1 MTEEAFLA
9 EKNNSSS
16 PTLVRHAVLFVL
28 TLMSVLL
35 YLDRFAVGIAAEY
48 IREDLHMS
56 QAQMSW
62 FVSAFFWSYAI
73 CQVPAGWL
81 SDRFG
86 GRMMLTIYILAWSI
100 VTGLMGFAHS
110 VWLVLWLRLFCGA
123 TQAGAYP
130 TSAGM
135 IRQWYPISTRGTA
148 SSIVGLGGRFGAVLA
163 PLLTAR
169 LILAYVPV
177 ESDSTLRS
185 TDIVNADAFVAR
197 FDEQKDVGK
206 PRHLFVAE
214 FLSHLSTADQDQVR
228 MGVDDAKSSVE
239 ARLKADKEA
248 AKRIFDLRDWIPFG
262 FNNQI
267 VIETRSSGLNEI
279 MESLTARMSEKDF
292 IDYSAVTL
300 PFTPRQGR
308 NQQSLLV
315 RLYKI
320 LFQTEAE
327 RLLERQLSGAGLSQ
341 HETLRLNR
349 LAIES
354 LFPNEIRKV
363 HGSGWRPTIILYG
376 IAGLIVAAAFAV
388 VTRNSPAEHSWCN
401 QAERE
406 FIDDEATRQ
415 AKMKEPGNPK
425 FPFRAFMMS
434 PSLWGNSLTQFLTNI
449 GWLFVVTS
457 LPRYL
462 DKVHGVSLVTNG
474 FMTAFP
480 SLIGIVGLFAGGR
493 ATDWAVRVFGL
504 KRGRQIPLA
513 ASRFTAAGGYAM
525 CLLLNFLIAPNP
537 ENWWL
542 PWLYIVGLCIASM
555 STDFGSPAIWA
566 YAQDVGGRYTA
577 SILGWGNMWGN
588 LGAAVA
594 PLIYNRVLGENPTL
608 DDWNTVFAVC
618 CGVFVVAGFCAMLL
632 DSTKPL
638 TVERTSSTAV

>member
-1 MTEEAFLA
+1 MTEEAFLTG
-9 EKNNSSS
+9 KDNSGS

-48 IREDLHMS
+48 IREDLRMS
-56 QAQMSW
+56 QTQMAW
-62 FVSAFFWSYAI
+62 FVSAFFWSYAF
-73 CQVPAGWL
+73 CQVPGGWF

-86 GRMMLTIYILAWSI
+86 GRIMLTIYILAWSI
-100 VTGLMGFAHS
+100 VTGLMGFAHA
-110 VWLVLWLRLFCGA
+110 VWMVLWLRILCGA

-130 TSAGM
+130 TSAGL
-135 IRQWYPISTRGTA
+135 IRQWYPISNRGTA
-148 SSIVGLGGRFGAVLA
+148 SSIVALGGRFGAVLA

-177 ESDSTLRS
+177 ESDSTLRPA
-185 TDIVNADAFVAR
+185 DFVNADAFVAR

-206 PRHLFVAE
+206 PRQIFVTG
-214 FLSHLSTADQDQVR
+214 FLAHLSTAEQHQVR
-228 MGVDDAKSSVE
+228 MGVAEAKSSVE
-239 ARLKADKEA
+239 ARMNADKEP
-248 AKRIFDLRDWIPFG
+248 KRIFDLHDWVPLGSGDHAIVETPFSG
-262 FNNQI
+262 F
-267 VIETRSSGLNEI
+267 TEI
-279 MESLTARMSEKDF
+279 MDSLTARMSEKEF
-292 IDYSAVTL
+292 IDFSEIPL
-300 PFTPRQGR
+300 PFYPKQGR
-308 NQQSLLV
+308 KQRSLLGW
-315 RLYKI
+315 LYSS
-320 LFQTEAE
+320 LFQTEAG
-327 RLLERQLSGAGLSQ
+327 RLLERKFNGTELTRY
-341 HETLRLNR
+341 ETLRLNR
-349 LAIES
+349 LAMES

-376 IAGLIVAAAFAV
+376 IAGLIVAVAFAA
-388 VTRNSPAEHSWCN
+388 VTHNSPAEHSWCN

-406 FIDDEATRQ
+406 LIDDEATRT
-415 AKMKEPGNPK
+415 AKMKEPGNPD
-425 FPFRAFMMS
+425 FPFRAFLMS
-434 PSLWGNSLTQFLTNI
+434 PSLWGNSMTQFLTNI

-462 DKVHGVSLVTNG
+462 DKVHSVSLVTNG

-480 SLIGIVGLFAGGR
+480 SGIGIIGLFAGGR
-493 ATDWAVRVFGL
+493 ATDWAVRAFGL

-525 CLLLNFLIAPNP
+525 CLLLNILFAPNP

-555 STDFGSPAIWA
+555 STDFGSPAIWS

-588 LGAAVA
+588 IGAAVA
-594 PLIYNRVLGENPTL
+594 PLIYNGVLGENPTL

-618 CGVFVVAGFCAMLL
+618 CGVFIVAGFCAMLL

-638 TVERTSSTAV
+638 TVQRISSTTA

>member
-1 MTEEAFLA
+1 MTNEAFLTD
-9 EKNNSSS
+9 EKDAGAA
-16 PTLVRHAVLFVL
+16 TLVRHAVLFVL

-56 QAQMSW
+56 QTQMAW

-100 VTGLMGFAHS
+100 VTGLMGVAHA
-110 VWLVLWLRLFCGA
+110 VWLVLWLRLLCGT

-135 IRQWYPISTRGTA
+135 IRQWYPISNRGTA

-163 PLLTAR
+163 PLLTAW
-169 LILAYVPV
+169 LILTYVPV
-177 ESDSTLRS
+177 ESDSTLHS
-185 TDIVNADAFVAR
+185 SDILNGNAFVAN
-197 FDEQKDVGK
+197 FDEQIDVGK
-206 PRHLFVAE
+206 PRHEFVTR
-214 FLSHLSTADQDQVR
+214 FLLKLSPTDRQVVR
-228 MGVDDAKSSVE
+228 SGVTDAKFAEEV
-239 ARLKADKEA
+239 RLRAEKEA
-248 AKRIFDLRDWIPFG
+248 KRPFIDLRDWFPFAYE
-262 FNNQI
+262 NQI
-267 VIETRSSGLNEI
+267 VVETRSNGLAEI
-279 MESLTARMSEKDF
+279 MESLTATMIDPDF
-292 IDYSAVTL
+292 IDFSAASFRL
-300 PFTPRQGR
+300 NPEAQG
-308 NQQSLLV
+308 LLN
-315 RLYKI
+315 RRARGTKL
-320 LFQTEAE
+320 T
-327 RLLERQLSGAGLSQ
+327 SQ
-341 HETLRLNR
+341 ETLRLNR
-349 LAIES
+349 LAMES
-354 LFPNEIRKV
+354 LFPKEIRKIY
-363 HGSGWRPTIILYG
+363 GPGWRPTMILYG
-376 IAGLIVAAAFAV
+376 IIGLVVAVAFAV

-406 FIDDEATRQ
+406 FIDDEATRT
-415 AKMKEPGNPK
+415 AKMKEPGTPK
-425 FPFRAFMMS
+425 FPFQAFMTS

-462 DKVHGVSLVTNG
+462 DKVHGVPLVTNG

-480 SLIGIVGLFAGGR
+480 SGIGIVGLFAGGR
-493 ATDWAVRVFGL
+493 ATDWAVRVFGI

-513 ASRFTAAGGYAM
+513 ASRFTAAAGYAM
-525 CLLLNFLIAPNP
+525 CLSLNILFAPNP
-537 ENWWL
+537 DNWWL

-555 STDFGSPAIWA
+555 STDFGSPAIWS

-594 PLIYNRVLGENPTL
+594 PLIYNGLLGENPSL
-608 DDWNTVFAVC
+608 NDWNTVFAVC

-638 TVERTSSTAV
+638 TVER

>member
-1 MTEEAFLA
+1 MTDEASLA
-9 EKNNSSS
+9 GKNNASS
-16 PTLVRHAVLFVL
+16 PTWVRHAVLLVL

-56 QAQMSW
+56 QTQMAW
-62 FVSAFFWSYAI
+62 FVSAFFWSYAF
-73 CQVPAGWL
+73 CQVPGGWF

-86 GRMMLTIYILAWSI
+86 GRMMLTIYIVAWSI
-100 VTGLMGFAHS
+100 VTGLMGFAHA
-110 VWLVLWLRLFCGA
+110 VWLVLWLRVLCGA

-130 TSAGM
+130 TSAGL
-135 IRQWYPISTRGTA
+135 IRQWYPISNRGTA

-163 PLLTAR
+163 PILTAW

-177 ESDSTLRS
+177 ETDSMLQS
-185 TDIVNADAFVAR
+185 TDILNTNAFVAN
-197 FDEQKDVGK
+197 FDQEKAAGK
-206 PRHLFVAE
+206 PRDRFVAS
-214 FLSHLSTADQDQVR
+214 FLSKLSTSDLQLVQA
-228 MGVDDAKSSVE
+228 GAIAAKSAEE
-239 ARLKADKEA
+239 ARLRSEKE
-248 AKRIFDLRDWIPFG
+248 IQQPVIDLRDWLPFA
-262 FNNQI
+262 FENQRDA
-267 VIETRSSGLNEI
+267 ETGSPGLHEI
-279 MESLTARMSEKDF
+279 FEALTSHMADPGF
-292 IDYSAVTL
+292 IDFEDVS
-300 PFTPRQGR
+300 PRL
-308 NQQSLLV
+308 NPEAQQLLD
-315 RLYKI
+315 RR
-320 LFQTEAE
+320 T
-327 RLLERQLSGAGLSQ
+327 SGVDLTRP
-341 HETLRLNR
+341 ETIRLNR

-354 LFPNEIRKV
+354 LFPKEIRKIY
-363 HGSGWRPTIILYG
+363 GPGWRPTMILYG
-376 IAGLIVAAAFAV
+376 VIGLAVAVAFAV

-406 FIDDEATRQ
+406 FIDDEATRA

-425 FPFRAFMMS
+425 FPFRAFMLS

-504 KRGRQIPLA
+504 KRGRLIPLA

-525 CLLLNFLIAPNP
+525 CLMLSFLFAPNP

-555 STDFGSPAIWA
+555 STDFGSPAIWS
-566 YAQDVGGRYTA
+566 YAQDVGGRFTA

-594 PLIYNRVLGENPTL
+594 PLIYNRVLGENPTV

-618 CGVFVVAGFCAMLL
+618 CGVFVLAGFCAMLL

-638 TVERTSSTAV
+638 TVERTSST

>member
-1 MTEEAFLA
+1 MTDEAFLA
-9 EKNNSSS
+9 GKDNSGRA
-16 PTLVRHAVLFVL
+16 TLVRHAVLFVL

-56 QAQMSW
+56 QTQMAW

-73 CQVPAGWL
+73 CQVPAGWF

-100 VTGLMGFAHS
+100 VTGMMGFAYS
-110 VWLVLWLRLFCGA
+110 VWLVLWLRLFCGT

-135 IRQWYPISTRGTA
+135 IRQWYPISNRGTA

-163 PLLTAR
+163 PILTAW

-177 ESDSTLRS
+177 ELDSTLQS
-185 TDIVNADAFVAR
+185 TDILNANAFVAR
-197 FDEQKDVGK
+197 FDEQMDVGK
-206 PRHLFVAE
+206 PRHEFVTA
-214 FLSHLSTADQDQVR
+214 FLSKLPPADRQVVQS
-228 MGVDDAKSSVE
+228 GVIDAKLAEES
-239 ARLKADKEA
+239 RLQTEKEA
-248 AKRIFDLRDWIPFG
+248 KRPFIDFRDWFPFAYE
-262 FNNQI
+262 NQI
-267 VIETRSSGLNEI
+267 VVETRSNGLTEI
-279 MESLTARMSEKDF
+279 MESLTAGMTDPDF
-292 IDYSAVTL
+292 INFSAVPIRLNPEAQGLLNRRTRGTDL
-300 PFTPRQGR
+300 NRQ
-308 NQQSLLV
+308 
-315 RLYKI
+315 
-320 LFQTEAE
+320 
-327 RLLERQLSGAGLSQ
+327 
-341 HETLRLNR
+341 ETLRLNR
-349 LAIES
+349 LAMES
-354 LFPNEIRKV
+354 LFPKEIRKIY
-363 HGSGWRPTIILYG
+363 GPGWRPTMILYG
-376 IAGLIVAAAFAV
+376 IIGLLVAAAFAV
-388 VTRNSPAEHSWCN
+388 VTRNSPAEHAWCN

-406 FIDDEATRQ
+406 FIDDEATRT

-425 FPFRAFMMS
+425 FPCRAFMTS

-462 DKVHGVSLVTNG
+462 DKVHDVSLVTNG

-480 SLIGIVGLFAGGR
+480 SGIGIVGLFAGGR
-493 ATDWAVRVFGL
+493 ATDWAVRRFGL

-525 CLLLNFLIAPNP
+525 CLLLNILFAPNP
-537 ENWWL
+537 EHWWL
-542 PWLYIVGLCIASM
+542 PWMYIVGLCIASM
-555 STDFGSPAIWA
+555 STDFGSPAIWS

-588 LGAAVA
+588 VGAAVA
-594 PLIYNRVLGENPTL
+594 PLIYNGVLGENPTL

-638 TVERTSSTAV
+638 TVER

>member
-1 MTEEAFLA
+1 MTDEALRA
-9 EKNNSSS
+9 GKNNSGT

-56 QAQMSW
+56 QTQMAW
-62 FVSAFFWSYAI
+62 FVSAFFWSYAF
-73 CQVPAGWL
+73 CQVPGGWF

-86 GRMMLTIYILAWSI
+86 GRMMLTIYIVAWSI
-100 VTGLMGFAHS
+100 VTGLMGIAHA
-110 VWLVLWLRLFCGA
+110 VWLVLWLRILCGA

-130 TSAGM
+130 TSAGL
-135 IRQWYPISTRGTA
+135 IRQWYPISNRGTA

-163 PLLTAR
+163 PILTAW
-169 LILAYVPV
+169 LILTYVPI
-177 ESDSTLRS
+177 ETDSMLQS
-185 TDIVNADAFVAR
+185 ADILNANAFVAN
-197 FDEQKDVGK
+197 FDQEKVAGK
-206 PRHLFVAE
+206 PRDRFVTN
-214 FLSHLSTADQDQVR
+214 FLSKLSNSDLQLVQA
-228 MGVDDAKSSVE
+228 GAIDAKSAEE
-239 ARLKADKEA
+239 ARLKAEKETEQPV
-248 AKRIFDLRDWIPFG
+248 IDLRDWLPFAYDIQR
-262 FNNQI
+262 N
-267 VIETRSSGLNEI
+267 VETRSPGLNEI
-279 MESLTARMSEKDF
+279 FESLTSRMADPGF
-292 IDYSAVTL
+292 IDFADVS
-300 PFTPRQGR
+300 PRL
-308 NQQSLLV
+308 NP
-315 RLYKI
+315 
-320 LFQTEAE
+320 EAQ
-327 RLLERQLSGAGLSQ
+327 RLLDRRTRGVDLTRP
-341 HETLRLNR
+341 ETIRLNR

-354 LFPNEIRKV
+354 LFPKEIRKIY
-363 HGSGWRPTIILYG
+363 GPGWRPTMILYG
-376 IAGLIVAAAFAV
+376 VIGLVVAVAFAV

-406 FIDDEATRQ
+406 FIDDEATRT
-415 AKMKEPGNPK
+415 AKMKEPGNPT
-425 FPFRAFMMS
+425 FPFRAFLMS

-480 SLIGIVGLFAGGR
+480 SGIGIIGLFAGGR
-493 ATDWAVRVFGL
+493 ATDWAVRRFGL
-504 KRGRQIPLA
+504 KLGRLIPLA

-555 STDFGSPAIWA
+555 STDFGSPAIWS

-588 LGAAVA
+588 IGAAVA

-638 TVERTSSTAV
+638 TVERTYSTEV

>member
-1 MTEEAFLA
+1 MTDEAVLA
-9 EKNNSSS
+9 GKNNAASA
-16 PTLVRHAVLFVL
+16 TLVRHAVLFVL

-56 QAQMSW
+56 QTQMAW

-100 VTGLMGFAHS
+100 VTGLMGIAHA

-135 IRQWYPISTRGTA
+135 IRQWYPISNRGTA

-163 PLLTAR
+163 PILTAW

-177 ESDSTLRS
+177 ETDSTLRS
-185 TDIVNADAFVAR
+185 TDILNPNAFVAN
-197 FDEQKDVGK
+197 FDEEKDVGK
-206 PRHLFVAE
+206 PRHRFVTS
-214 FLSHLSTADQDQVR
+214 FLSKLATSDLSLVR
-228 MGVDDAKSSVE
+228 SGIIDAKSAEES
-239 ARLKADKEA
+239 RLKAEKEI
-248 AKRIFDLRDWIPFG
+248 KRPFIDLHDWLPFAYE
-262 FNNQI
+262 NQI
-267 VIETRSSGLNEI
+267 VAESRSPGLKEI
-279 MESLTARMSEKDF
+279 FESLTSRMTDPDF
-292 IDYSAVTL
+292 IDFADVSPKLNPEA
-300 PFTPRQGR
+300 QG
-308 NQQSLLV
+308 LLD
-315 RLYKI
+315 RR
-320 LFQTEAE
+320 T
-327 RLLERQLSGAGLSQ
+327 RGANLTSQ
-341 HETLRLNR
+341 ETLRLNR
-349 LAIES
+349 LAMES
-354 LFPNEIRKV
+354 LFPKEIRKIY
-363 HGSGWRPTIILYG
+363 GPGWRPTMILYG
-376 IAGLIVAAAFAV
+376 IIGLVVAAAFAV

-401 QAERE
+401 QAERD
-406 FIDDEATRQ
+406 FIDDEATRT

-425 FPFRAFMMS
+425 FPFRAFMTS

-462 DKVHGVSLVTNG
+462 DKVHGVPLVTNG

-480 SLIGIVGLFAGGR
+480 SGIGIVGLFAGGR

-513 ASRFTAAGGYAM
+513 ASRFTAAAGYAM
-525 CLLLNFLIAPNP
+525 CLLLNVLFAPNP

-555 STDFGSPAIWA
+555 STDFGSPAIWS

-594 PLIYNRVLGENPTL
+594 PLIYNGLLGENPSL

-618 CGVFVVAGFCAMLL
+618 CGVFVLAGFCAMLL

-638 TVERTSSTAV
+638 TVERTSAIEG

>member
-1 MTEEAFLA
+1 MNDEAFLT
-9 EKNNSSS
+9 KYNNPGSA
-16 PTLVRHAVLFVL
+16 TLVRHAVLFVL

-56 QAQMSW
+56 QTQMAW

-86 GRMMLTIYILAWSI
+86 GWMMLTIYILAWSI
-100 VTGLMGFAHS
+100 VTGLMGVAHA
-110 VWLVLWLRLFCGA
+110 VWLVLWLRLFCGT

-135 IRQWYPISTRGTA
+135 IRQWYPISNRGTA

-163 PLLTAR
+163 PLLTAW
-169 LILAYVPV
+169 LILTYVPV
-177 ESDSTLRS
+177 ESDSTLQ
-185 TDIVNADAFVAR
+185 TADILNADSFVAR
-197 FDEQKDVGK
+197 FDEQMDVGK
-206 PRHLFVAE
+206 PRQEFVSA
-214 FLSHLSTADQDQVR
+214 FLSKLAPADLQAVQS
-228 MGVDDAKSSVE
+228 GVIDAKLAEES
-239 ARLKADKEA
+239 RLQKEKEA
-248 AKRIFDLRDWIPFG
+248 KRRFIDLRDWFPFAYE
-262 FNNQI
+262 NQI
-267 VIETRSSGLNEI
+267 VVETRSNGLTEI
-279 MESLTARMSEKDF
+279 MESLTVGMTDPAF
-292 IDYSAVTL
+292 INFSAVSIRL
-300 PFTPRQGR
+300 NPEAQGLLDR
-308 NQQSLLV
+308 RTRGTKLTSL
-315 RLYKI
+315 
-320 LFQTEAE
+320 
-327 RLLERQLSGAGLSQ
+327 
-341 HETLRLNR
+341 ETLRLNR
-349 LAIES
+349 LAMEA
-354 LFPNEIRKV
+354 LFPKEIRKIY
-363 HGSGWRPTIILYG
+363 GPGWRPTMILYG
-376 IAGLIVAAAFAV
+376 IIGLLVAAAFAI
-388 VTRNSPAEHSWCN
+388 VTRNSPAEHPWCN

-406 FIDDEATRQ
+406 FIDDEATRT

-425 FPFRAFMMS
+425 FPFRAFMTS

-462 DKVHGVSLVTNG
+462 DKVHGVPLVTNG

-480 SLIGIVGLFAGGR
+480 SGIGIVGLFAGGR

-513 ASRFTAAGGYAM
+513 ASRFTAAAGYAM
-525 CLLLNFLIAPNP
+525 CLLLNILFAPNP

-555 STDFGSPAIWA
+555 STDFGSPAIWS

-594 PLIYNRVLGENPTL
+594 PLIYNGLLGENPSL
-608 DDWNTVFAVC
+608 NDWNTVFAVC
-618 CGVFVVAGFCAMLL
+618 CGVFVLAGFCAMLL

-638 TVERTSSTAV
+638 TVER

>member
-9 EKNNSSS
+9 EKNNSDS
-16 PTLVRHAVLFVL
+16 PTWVRHAVLFVL

-56 QAQMSW
+56 QTQMSW

-86 GRMMLTIYILAWSI
+86 GRMMLTIYILAWSV
-100 VTGLMGFAHS
+100 VTGWMGFAHS

-130 TSAGM
+130 TSAGL
-135 IRQWYPISTRGTA
+135 IRQWYPISNRGTA

-163 PLLTAR
+163 PILTAW

-177 ESDSTLRS
+177 ETDSRLLKSDILN
-185 TDIVNADAFVAR
+185 VNAFVAN
-197 FDEQKDVGK
+197 FDENQDTGK
-206 PRHLFVAE
+206 PRHRFVTS
-214 FLSHLSTADQDQVR
+214 FLSKLSPADLALVR
-228 MGVDDAKSSVE
+228 TGIVDAKAAEEVRSKAEKEIVRPFIDPHDWLPFAFESPLDVE
-239 ARLKADKEA
+239 TQSPGLKE
-248 AKRIFDLRDWIPFG
+248 IF
-262 FNNQI
+262 
-267 VIETRSSGLNEI
+267 
-279 MESLTARMSEKDF
+279 ESLTSRMTDSDF
-292 IDYSAVTL
+292 IDFANVS
-300 PFTPRQGR
+300 PRLNPEAQG
-308 NQQSLLV
+308 LLN
-315 RLYKI
+315 RRTRGIDLTNEEI
-320 LFQTEAE
+320 
-327 RLLERQLSGAGLSQ
+327 
-341 HETLRLNR
+341 LRLNR
-349 LAIES
+349 LAMES
-354 LFPNEIRKV
+354 LFPKEIRKIY
-363 HGSGWRPTIILYG
+363 GPGWRPTMILYG
-376 IAGLIVAAAFAV
+376 IIGLVVAIAFFV

-406 FIDDEATRQ
+406 FIDDKATRT

-425 FPFRAFMMS
+425 FPFRAFLMS

-608 DDWNTVFAVC
+608 DNWNTVFAVC

-632 DSTKPL
+632 DSTQPL
-638 TVERTSSTAV
+638 TVERTSLTEV